1 MVYHITA
8 DVTKPGAVEQM
19 LEKLVSRA
27 QWLTVSAQTAYD
39 VIVGLADS
47 TDLLLDCESVMMEHP
62 PELRTVAAVIDQM
75 VAVEETMGQT
85 HGKLFPPDGVS
96 HDLEQADTDA
106 IAPSEGG
113 SEKSAALE
121 AKEGVEGSE
130 DSLVGNND
138 AEEASEDSPVDRADA
153 DADHVDA
160 AESVGDDAQPTD
172 LESMEPMTVTEHDK
186 MLLQVSQQVGNQARK
201 LQQVIAVE
209 AELVIARL
217 DTEMKRRA
225 QYTDNELEASQRTLQ
240 DTQQVLRDGP
250 KQLPLVPKI
259 QMQMKS
265 AQFAVDLAV
274 TALAEKLDV
283 RSDTLLEQSTDALAE
298 VLRVATDTVR
308 QTYDIVMELKPT
320 IERREKE
327 DQFQRNML
335 REGQAAAA
343 TKSLRELDLLLASS
357 HPQLLQV
364 PRMATA
370 MEVRERLE
378 KLVQALDTPVDIT
391 IQKIMMEALEDLAT
405 RANNVVSEVD
415 HAHGVY
421 SAERPA
427 LEARLELFKQR
438 KTELEMN
445 LIRDGTTLVKQTVCL
460 FNYEPLVLEDAASP
474 EAANPQVAA
483 TTDDST
489 GPSADEPPSAETVDA
504 SPTIDRSEEKKTGA
518 AQVVAT
524 PPELTELEKQVWF
537 H

>member
-1 MVYHITA
+1 
-8 DVTKPGAVEQM
+8 M

-27 QWLTVSAQTAYD
+27 QWLSVSAQTAFD
-39 VIVGLADS
+39 IIVGLADS
-47 TDLLLDCESVMMEHP
+47 TDLLLECESVMKEHP

-85 HGKLFPPDGVS
+85 HAKLFPPDGDAEGS
-96 HDLEQADTDA
+96 EQADTDA
-106 IAPSEGG
+106 IEPSEDG
-113 SEKSAALE
+113 SKESTAME
-121 AKEGVEGSE
+121 TKEGLESSE
-130 DSLVGNND
+130 DIPND
-138 AEEASEDSPVDRADA
+138 GVEASGDSPLGADTDQA
-153 DADHVDA
+153 DI
-160 AESVGDDAQPTD
+160 AESVADDAQPTD
-172 LESMEPMTVTEHDK
+172 SESMEPMIVTEHDK
-186 MLLQVSQQVGNQARK
+186 MLLQASQVVGNQAQK

-225 QYTDNELEASQRTLQ
+225 QYADNELEASQRTLQ
-240 DTQQVLRDGP
+240 DTQQVLREGP
-250 KQLPLVPKI
+250 KQLPLVPKV

-283 RSDTLLEQSTDALAE
+283 RSDALLEQSTDALAE
-298 VLRVATDTVR
+298 VLRVATDAVR

-335 REGQAAAA
+335 RDGQAAAA
-343 TKSLRELDLLLASS
+343 TKSLRELDLLLASA
-357 HPQLLQV
+357 HPQLLKV

-370 MEVRERLE
+370 MEVRGRLE

-391 IQKIMMEALEDLAT
+391 VQKIMMEALEDLGT
-405 RANNVVSEVD
+405 RANNIVSEVD
-415 HAHGVY
+415 HAHAVY

-427 LEARLELFKQR
+427 LESRLEVFKQR

-460 FNYEPLVLEDAASP
+460 FNYEPFVLEDATSHEAPNTEVAAMADDGTEPSAVEPP
-474 EAANPQVAA
+474 EAEAVDGSPDV
-483 TTDDST
+483 D
-489 GPSADEPPSAETVDA
+489 PSKEAVT
-504 SPTIDRSEEKKTGA
+504 
-518 AQVVAT
+518 T
-524 PPELTELEKQVWF
+524 PPELTELEKQVC
-537 H
+537 